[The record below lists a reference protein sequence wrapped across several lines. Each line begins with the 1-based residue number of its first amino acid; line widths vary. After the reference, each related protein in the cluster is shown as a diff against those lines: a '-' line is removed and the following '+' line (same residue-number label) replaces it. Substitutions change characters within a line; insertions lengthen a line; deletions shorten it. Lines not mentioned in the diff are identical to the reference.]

1 MSVVVV
7 GMEMPRTGWGCPL
20 NSYGICIA
28 KHETSDNCYE
38 ELPDWCPLRP
48 LPEKHGRLID
58 ADELEDVF
66 YRFHSQSVGYVQD
79 AETIVEAEGQS
90 EPLTISGT
98 AYYIDE
104 VLYLEPDCN
113 QGEDTT

>member
-1 MSVVVV
+1 MSVIVK

-58 ADELEDVF
+58 IDDLYSKGFFVARVEWGGVQWKYSEDDF
-66 YRFHSQSVGYVQD
+66 
-79 AETIVEAEGQS
+79 EPIVEAEG
-90 EPLTISGT
+90 G
-98 AYYIDE
+98 
-104 VLYLEPDCN
+104 
-113 QGEDTT
+113 